1 MDPRRRMINSRA
13 KGQRGEREWV
23 EYFKQWWPFASR
35 GLSQTAGA
43 STPDV
48 DRTPFWV
55 ECKSGKRINLFAA
68 YEQAKS
74 DLAKEQ
80 KKGRYLDMM
89 PIVCARQDRKDGVVM
104 MSAETFAEVLELA
117 YPQPK
122 IPHEE
127 VRASMVDAD
136 RPPWDL

>member
-1 MDPRRRMINSRA
+1 MINSRA

-48 DRTPFWV
+48 DQTPFWI
-55 ECKSGKRINLFAA
+55 ECKIGKRINLFAA

-80 KKGRYLDMM
+80 KKGRYLDLM

-104 MSAETFAEVLELA
+104 VSAETFAEILELA

-122 IPHEE
+122 IAHEE
-127 VRASMVDAD
+127 IRASMVDPD